1 MSDSPN
7 SNDGLLPASAAALR
21 DTRWLG
27 GGIWGAALIALLVTS
42 WASQRVLS
50 SPYDVG
56 FFAVFN
62 QNNGQYDP
70 NQKLVAATALII
82 TAGIAVTLVA
92 AWWAFARAT
101 HALIAALAD
110 SNDSEEDAPVT
121 GIWIIPGTGRSPL
134 SDAAS
139 YLGVAWALIIVRPA
153 VILTIQAFT
162 G

>member
-1 MSDSPN
+1 MSDNPN

-27 GGIWGAALIALLVTS
+27 GAIWGAALLALLVTS
-42 WASQRVLS
+42 WAAQRVLT

-56 FFAVFN
+56 FFAAFN
-62 QNNGQYDP
+62 LDNGQNGP
-70 NQKLVAATALII
+70 NQELVASAALII
-82 TAGIAVTLVA
+82 TAGVAVTLVA
-92 AWWAFARAT
+92 AWWAFARGT
-101 HALIAALAD
+101 HGLIAALAD

-121 GIWIIPGTGRSPL
+121 GIWIVPGTGRSPL

-139 YLGVAWALIIVRPA
+139 YLGVAWALIILRPA